1 MYIPAYYYMQSKTVG
16 TGIEDETIMIAEQ
29 FLSHSI
35 FVDVIMNALENH
47 DHIVEDDDNDDAA
60 NGGFNTFLASMGFHN
75 KVNTD
80 L

>member
-1 MYIPAYYYMQSKTVG
+1 M
-16 TGIEDETIMIAEQ
+16 
-29 FLSHSI
+29 
-35 FVDVIMNALENH
+35 MNALENH
-47 DHIVEDDDNDDAA
+47 DNIVEDDDNDDAA